1 MAALVVSS
9 IVIGVILISVVM
21 YNKLVRLKMAVE
33 ESLAQVDVQ
42 LARRFDLIPNLVE
55 TVKGYASHEREAF
68 ESVVAARS
76 QTLAANTVAEKA
88 AADGALTGALRGLF
102 ALAEAYPDLKA
113 SGNFTALQEELAA
126 TENKIGFARQRYN
139 DQVRA
144 LNTAVETVP
153 TRFYAPLAK
162 AVRAEYFEADP
173 DAQAAPRVQF

>member
-21 YNKLVRLKMAVE
+21 YNKLVRLKMAAE

-55 TVKGYASHEREAF
+55 TVKGYASHERETL

-88 AADGALTGALRGLF
+88 AADGALAGALRGLF

-113 SGNFTALQEELAA
+113 SGNFMALQEELAA

-144 LNTAVETVP
+144 LNTALETIP
-153 TRFYAPLAK
+153 GRFYAPLTK

-173 DAQAAPRVQF
+173 DAQTVPRVQF